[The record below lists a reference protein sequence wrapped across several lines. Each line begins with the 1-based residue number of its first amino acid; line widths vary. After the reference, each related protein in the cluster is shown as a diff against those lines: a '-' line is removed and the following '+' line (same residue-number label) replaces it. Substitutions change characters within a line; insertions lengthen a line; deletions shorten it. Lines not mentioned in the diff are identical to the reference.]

1 MVWCG
6 TVAGGRHAVVW
17 QAGSRV
23 HNIEEGR
30 GGGLCSTRGSCVER
44 QRGTCRE
51 ELSPESLDRRAVGTM
66 ASARTAPT
74 AFGASRAG
82 VAKEAGEVRTMVVG
96 KEADDKRGG
105 ACVGRGRRE
114 SGTHVLDV

>member
-1 MVWCG
+1 MVGSLWC
-6 TVAGGRHAVVW
+6 V
-17 QAGSRV
+17 GSRV
-23 HNIEEGR
+23 RDIEGGAAAGFVRRVEAVWNGR
-30 GGGLCSTRGSCVER
+30 EARAER
-44 QRGTCRE
+44 SRE
-51 ELSPESLDRRAVGTM
+51 RVLRKFLERCAVGTM

-114 SGTHVLDV
+114 TVREWRVTN

>member
-1 MVWCG
+1 MVGSLWC
-6 TVAGGRHAVVW
+6 V
-17 QAGSRV
+17 GSRV
-23 HNIEEGR
+23 RDIEGGAAAGFVRRVEAVWNGR
-30 GGGLCSTRGSCVER
+30 EARAKKRSRDNRER
-44 QRGTCRE
+44 VLRKFSERC
-51 ELSPESLDRRAVGTM
+51 AVGTM

-105 ACVGRGRRE
+105 ACFGIGRAR
-114 SGTHVLDV
+114 GTVQTDFGK